1 VLHHEAAEE
10 EDVIGNLVSG
20 GFLEIS
26 FLSLQEQEWVVIY
39 LGQDSEVPKGYYE
52 VKQQQLREDG

>member
-20 GFLEIS
+20 GFLETS
-26 FLSLQEQEWVVIY
+26 FLSLQEQKWVVIY
-39 LGQDSEVPKGYYE
+39 LGQDSEVPKGYYK
-52 VKQQQLREDG
+52 VKQQQLREHG